1 MKNRVKGSQ
10 EGVKMY
16 LTLALFTFSEIHTYI
31 RSNALMM
38 MMMKTLLKSAAM

>member
-38 MMMKTLLKSAAM
+38 MMKTLLKSAAM